1 MRWVAVLLLISACA
15 PAPISVTAR
24 YPAGTPFVAR
34 TVQVLGTSVRFIDEG
49 SGVPVLLV
57 HGVGESMYAW
67 RHNLGPLVAAGYRV
81 IAFDNRGSGF
91 SGKPDTGYTNLSYDQ
106 LLLGLMDA
114 LGLPDAV
121 LVGHSMGGEIAAEVA
136 LSAPRRVRGLVLID
150 AAGEGVRA
158 PWLLHLAGVLPVAQ
172 VALAVAPRWSV
183 TLALRST
190 YANPRLITPEDIN
203 QYYAPVRDPGFS
215 HALAQVLAH
224 FRVDALRGR
233 LGGLETPTLV
243 LWGSRDRLMP
253 QEFGARFASELPR
266 SAFVVVPGAGHDLEE
281 EAPDRVNDL
290 LLTFLKQGVA
300 HAPQDLAV
308 ARSID
313 QR

>member
-1 MRWVAVLLLISACA
+1 MLVLVASACA
-15 PAPISVTAR
+15 PAPIPVAAR

-34 TVQVLGTSVRFIDEG
+34 TVQVLGTTVRFIDEG

-67 RHNLGPLVAAGYRV
+67 RHNVGALVAAGYRV
-81 IAFDNRGSGF
+81 IAFDNRGCGF
-91 SGKPDTGYTNLSYDQ
+91 SGKPDTGYTNLSYEQ

-150 AAGEGVRA
+150 AAGEGIRA
-158 PWLLHLAGVLPVAQ
+158 PWLLHLASAVPLAQ
-172 VALAVAPRWSV
+172 AALALAPRWAV
-183 TLALRST
+183 TLALRSI
-190 YANPRLITPEDIN
+190 YANPRLITPGDID
-203 QYYAPVRDPGFS
+203 QYYAPAREPGFS

-243 LWGSRDRLMP
+243 LWGSRDHLMP
-253 QEFGARFASELPR
+253 PEFGARLASELPR

-308 ARSID
+308 VRSID